1 MEIITTS
8 SRGQIVIPESMRKKH
23 DIKKGTRLVLFD
35 DGDKIIIEREEK
47 ITAILKMK
55 SLNENSGWQTGEVNG
70 TRYLITGSPYTCD
83 GSPDSPD
90 NQLGKRVLEDFK
102 TENLSSL

>member
-47 ITAILKMK
+47 IAAILK
-55 SLNENSGWQTGEVNG
+55 LNILTEDSGWQKLSEQGFKEVWDNKQDEQVW
-70 TRYLITGSPYTCD
+70 RKYL
-83 GSPDSPD
+83 
-90 NQLGKRVLEDFK
+90 KHA
-102 TENLSSL
+102 

>member
-23 DIKKGTRLVLFD
+23 DIKEGTRLVLFD

-47 ITAILKMK
+47 IAAILK
-55 SLNENSGWQTGEVNG
+55 LNILTEDSG
-70 TRYLITGSPYTCD
+70 
-83 GSPDSPD
+83 
-90 NQLGKRVLEDFK
+90 
-102 TENLSSL
+102 

>member
-23 DIKKGTRLVLFD
+23 DIQEGTRLVLFD

-55 SLNENSGWQTGEVNG
+55 SLNENSGWQKLSEQSFKEVWDNKKDE
-70 TRYLITGSPYTCD
+70 TTWRKYLK
-83 GSPDSPD
+83 
-90 NQLGKRVLEDFK
+90 NA
-102 TENLSSL
+102 